1 MLFRERQQII
11 ILALAGMMVCGF
23 LLLRHRPLS
32 AQMKSV
38 EQARTVQMV
47 AIAKASARS
56 RQLPVFREQLLKFRN
71 TVGNYEAKVTDN
83 RDLGAFMQQIT
94 NLMNKHR
101 LTEQFMRPGEE
112 IEAEQFNCIPINMR
126 CRGSLKNLFGFF
138 ESLRGLDRLVRI
150 EHVDL
155 VNESD
160 FSGDVTMS
168 ADTVIYYR
176 PGSRAK

>member
-1 MLFRERQQII
+1 MIRIEVHQGDITQLD
-11 ILALAGMMVCGF
+11 LDALVNAANNRLWMGSGVAG
-23 LLLRHRPLS
+23 
-32 AQMKSV
+32 A
-38 EQARTVQMV
+38 
-47 AIAKASARS
+47 
-56 RQLPVFREQLLKFRN
+56 LKRI
-71 TVGNYEAKVTDN
+71 G
-83 RDLGAFMQQIT
+83 
-94 NLMNKHR
+94 
-101 LTEQFMRPGEE
+101 GEE